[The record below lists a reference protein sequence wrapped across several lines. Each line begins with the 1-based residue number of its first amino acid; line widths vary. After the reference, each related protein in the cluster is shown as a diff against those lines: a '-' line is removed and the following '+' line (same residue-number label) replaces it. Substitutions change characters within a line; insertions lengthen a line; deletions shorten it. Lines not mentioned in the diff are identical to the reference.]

1 MGKDVM
7 QTKAS
12 LTDVAEGCVQRMVEN
27 RRRGGCR
34 EQSAYKRFSVAEERE
49 RAHHD

>member
-34 EQSAYKRFSVAEERE
+34 EQSAYKHFSVAEERE